1 MPTIGARS
9 QATPRSG
16 SKVRRATSVARG
28 WVSAFGRISPN
39 TSISGVRITV
49 AHREAW
55 PPTQ

>member
-9 QATPRSG
+9 QATARSG
-16 SKVRRATSVARG
+16 SKVRTATSVARG